1 LVYITVTRITIG
13 YVDVTTNVIPPT
25 NNFKNFRTFKMMS
38 LDVSAEMLTSKFRC
52 VLKKSSGTVVESQFY
67 KINFTGM

>member
-1 LVYITVTRITIG
+1 MVYITVTRITIG
-13 YVDVTTNVIPPT
+13 SVDVTNVIPPT

-52 VLKKSSGTVVESQFY
+52 VLRKSSGTVVESQFY